1 MIIPYPVED
10 LMELATRHNVRLAW
24 YPNESCPRGRYVTRN
39 GVHAIFLSPILR
51 RSDMRLRCTL
61 AHELGH
67 AVTGCGAEPIGGDGR
82 DEARA
87 MRWARRLLMPDEWM
101 LGQAGRTAWEICEDA
116 GVYQL
121 WAEARIEE
129 METVMV
135 GV

>member
-1 MIIPYPVED
+1 MIIPCPIEA
-10 LMELATRHNVRLAW
+10 LMELARVHNVTLVW
-24 YPNESCPRGRYVTRN
+24 YPDEMCHRGRYVTRN
-39 GVHAIFLSPILR
+39 GVHVIFLSPILR
-51 RSDMRLRCTL
+51 RSEMRLRCTL

-67 AVTGCGAEPIGGDGR
+67 HVTGCGAEPIGGDVR

-101 LGQAGRTAWEICEDA
+101 LRQIGRTAWEICEDA

-129 METVMV
+129 MERALLYV
-135 GV
+135 